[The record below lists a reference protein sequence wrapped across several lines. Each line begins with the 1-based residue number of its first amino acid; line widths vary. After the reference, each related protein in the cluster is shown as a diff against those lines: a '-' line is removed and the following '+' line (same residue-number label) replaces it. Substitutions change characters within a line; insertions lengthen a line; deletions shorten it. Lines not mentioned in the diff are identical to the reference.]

1 MLRPDLYFPTNAEPS
16 GDHPAVTVVHKPTVT
31 VETLDGG
38 CLLYRLGTGDCG
50 LAVPPSGGSKSQ
62 FDRSVKLPSGVDHTG
77 IGQHVHCQ
85 RTVEGTRQRRR
96 RRLDGPRGPGRKSN
110 IKPKRGPASPPFD
123 IPPQAVARPSDR

>member
-16 GDHPAVTVVHKPTVT
+16 GDHPPVTVVHKPTVT

-85 RTVEGTRQRRR
+85 RTVEGTRYAPLVDINQAVDERAVYR
-96 RRLDGPRGPGRKSN
+96 
-110 IKPKRGPASPPFD
+110 IKPKKVVKTGMNRQSDASGC
-123 IPPQAVARPSDR
+123 PSG